1 MLLVLDASAILSGI
15 PFQGNLVTSP
25 LIEKEFSPGGAS
37 WRTFQYL
44 KKAGMKIMLPS
55 SDSLYKIQD
64 ASERTGDMNR
74 LSAADKEILALAY
87 DFKSEGLLLSDDY
100 SIQNIAH
107 LLGIK
112 YSSLSQKGI
121 TEIRHWIYRCTGCRR
136 VSTKGGICPVCGLP
150 MRMVGKK

>member
-1 MLLVLDASAILSGI
+1 VLLVLDTSAILSGI
-15 PFQGNLVTSP
+15 PFQGDLVTSP

-55 SDSLYKIQD
+55 PDALLKIQD
-64 ASERTGDMNR
+64 VSGRTGDMNR
-74 LSAADKEILALAY
+74 LSDADKEILALAY
-87 DFKSEGLLLSDDY
+87 DFKTDGLLLSDDY

-107 LLGIK
+107 LLDIK

-136 VSTKGGICPVCGLP
+136 VGTRGGTCSVCGSP
-150 MRMVGKK
+150 MRMIRKK